1 MCRNVPSQPVSGVL
15 SSQVTKETGTSSD
28 TAVRLTFEYPELVDV
43 SLLCVQVINLII
55 TTSILLEG

>member
-28 TAVRLTFEYPELVDV
+28 TAVRLRFEYPELVDV
-43 SLLCVQVINLII
+43 SLLQDV
-55 TTSILLEG
+55 